1 MYCLISAAG
10 ILVPL
15 ENQTV
20 YLREQVLFFCQ
31 VQGGYDDLRLRV
43 NKSLTALSYHAVNNL
58 IITTENVTLSSGSPT
73 MVFNITINITATK
86 TRNNTLVECYKKSL
100 GREKASTA
108 TLIIKGE
115 RLRLA
120 FKYNVYSSTQ
130 EVQQSQR

>member
-1 MYCLISAAG
+1 MYCLISPSG

-20 YLREQVLFFCQ
+20 YLREQALFFCQ

-43 NKSLTALSYHAVNNL
+43 NGSVKTLNFHAVNNL

-86 TRNNTLVECYKKSL
+86 THNNTVVECYMKSL

-115 RLRLA
+115 RLRFA
-120 FKYNVYSSTQ
+120 FKCNVYSSTQ